1 MSQRPDTLTRKDPLP
16 EKKPAADYIL
26 HENGIHEIIYNEVS
40 RGAVDAYM
48 NHFDQIMAITP
59 KGQKLRLLS
68 NGAFVTEMQPISYM
82 MSRFRGV
89 MQKYPQRPSVRVAVL
104 YGSVRFL
111 DLVNGLFRIFVHGRD
126 AMRFFKAE
134 ERDEA
139 VAWLLE
145 E

>member
-1 MSQRPDTLTRKDPLP
+1 MSQRPDTLSRAETMPP
-16 EKKPAADYIL
+16 KKAAADYIKHPDGL
-26 HENGIHEIIYNEVS
+26 HEIIYNEVS
-40 RGAVDAYM
+40 RAAVDEYM
-48 NHFDQIMAITP
+48 NHFDHVMSVTP
-59 KGQKLRLLS
+59 QDGVLRLLS
-68 NGAFVTEMQPISYM
+68 NGANVVEMQPIAYM

-89 MQKYPQRPSVRVAVL
+89 MQKYPQRPAVRVAIL

-134 ERDEA
+134 QREEA
-139 VAWLLE
+139 ISWLHE